1 MKAKELLKTI
11 IYNVMPT
18 EMMGIVWTP
27 VCPNNETQRVEI
39 WAEWYKMWF
48 DSSEVCILSEN
59 KEYLYIVSSP
69 RNYDLYDGIDGA
81 CWVLNDFGHRVYLIE
96 IE

>member
-1 MKAKELLKTI
+1 MKAKDLLKTI

-27 VCPNNETQRVEI
+27 VCPSDEVERI
-39 WAEWYKMWF
+39 AKWAKWYEEWF
-48 DSSEVCILSEN
+48 DSKEVCILSEN
-59 KEYLYIVSSP
+59 KEYLFIVASE
-69 RNYDLYDGIDGA
+69 RNYDLYDGIEGS